1 MRGRPL
7 FDELV
12 ALTGVDP
19 TLASGAVTRALAEG
33 VAIDDATTSD
43 YAEALPRLRARLKAY
58 LPPDQAEER
67 SQAILAHLT
76 RITPGGFVRPRAKAQ
91 LADRVRGASDSSP
104 PRSGERSVPPGAAA
118 HGPWEDDAA
127 DISQSGRRWTAD
139 ELAVSRTAREQK
151 K

>member
-1 MRGRPL
+1 MLRGRPL

-19 TLASGAVTRALAEG
+19 TLASGAVTRALADG
-33 VAIDDATTSD
+33 VTLDDATPSD

-67 SQAILAHLT
+67 SQAILAHVT
-76 RITPGGFVRPRAKAQ
+76 RIGGVVRSRVRPH
-91 LADRVRGASDSSP
+91 LADRVRGASDSAP
-104 PRSGERSVPPGAAA
+104 PRSGE
-118 HGPWEDDAA
+118 HGPWDDDAA
-127 DISQSGRRWTAD
+127 DSSHAGRRWTAD
-139 ELAVSRTAREQK
+139 ELAVARAK